1 MTVRMPPQ
9 SAPDQGVITN
19 PASLD
24 VVEVAFALLEQ
35 SPHATLWFNS
45 HGTLLY
51 ANPAALTLLNLAH
64 ADLNHLSIFT
74 LQPQLTA
81 ATWTERWRT
90 LQRHSPDTF
99 QQMLRTTDAT
109 LVLVTTTATMLHHN
123 HQTVLVWTLE
133 QCTPTPDLP
142 ELNFATERLDTL
154 QMMRELFASMPIIS
168 YLVDPQLHLIALS
181 NYMAERF
188 NVSPH
193 TVIGQPLDHSA
204 LVPEPIL
211 ADWRTQLQHVFSTGR
226 TLQVKEQITL
236 ADEVHIFQT
245 DRFPLFDEHGAVAA
259 VGNLSTDITQSYVSE
274 QHLRDNEHRLQ
285 TMVQLNQH
293 LLRTEQARVAQLE
306 ALRTTMNEISSE
318 LSLPVLLRSILE
330 RAMLLTGG
338 NCGELA
344 LYDSKQDMLQ
354 VMVSINVGDGFE
366 GRMQQIHEGSMG
378 YVARTRQALIYD
390 DYRAF
395 TPLPLGYEQT
405 NLERGMV
412 APLLAGDTLVGVI
425 ALGVDHARPHFTAA
439 DLELLQLFADQAMI
453 AIRNAQHYSEARR
466 HAEEAD
472 ILRQAGAVVASTL
485 DRVAMLRVV
494 LEQLAAVIEHDS
506 ASVQMVRENMF
517 ETVAGR
523 NLPPGSDGFRYPIT
537 ESDPSYP
544 VVMYGEPIV
553 RRVVNNERFL
563 VSPTFDHINAWMAV
577 PVKVHGQVIGI
588 ITIDSTNPHAFDE
601 RDVYLASAFADTVAV
616 ALENARLYEEVYH
629 LATIDG
635 LLQVFN
641 RRRFFEL
648 AQQAWAEACSA
659 EQPMVAAMLD
669 VDNFKRIND
678 THGHAA
684 GDQVLRAVAAACRD
698 TLPPEVIIGRYGGEE
713 IALIF
718 VNTTLDTAAQ
728 IVEGLRQYISQQAV
742 PYDAHNLYVTV
753 SIGVAAY
760 PEHQATSLDALIDC
774 ADQALITAKR
784 TGKNRVVR
792 WSSDVPI
799 LLEFKEPHE
808 YLNTIERDHEFS
820 AKELVLLRRMMDQAK
835 RSMDYHRHIHEL
847 LHAFDATLLGLARV
861 VDMRDQMPSGHTE
874 QVANLA
880 VQLAAYIG
888 IPDTEQPTIRRGALL
903 HAIGKLGLPDT
914 LLGKIGSLTPDEKE
928 QLRRYPKIAYAMF
941 NDVAF
946 LRPALVVPLSHSEW
960 WDGSGYPQGLR
971 DHEIPLAARIV
982 AVVDVWDTLRR
993 DRPYR
998 KAWSADQARAY
1009 LEQQAG
1015 TQFDPYVVRAF
1026 LQMLTEEA

>member
-1 MTVRMPPQ
+1 MPPQ

-45 HGTLLY
+45 QGTLLY

-64 ADLNHLSIFT
+64 TDLNHLTIFT
-74 LQPQLTA
+74 LQPQLSA
-81 ATWTERWRT
+81 ATWAERWRT

-123 HQTVLVWTLE
+123 HQTVLVWTLK

-142 ELNFATERLDTL
+142 ELHFATERLDTL

-193 TVIGQPLDHSA
+193 AVIGQPLDHSA

-390 DYRAF
+390 NYRAF
-395 TPLPLGYEQT
+395 TPLPPGYEQT

-946 LRPALVVPLSHSEW
+946 LRPALVIPLSHSEW

-1026 LQMLTEEA
+1026 LQMLAEEA

>member
-1 MTVRMPPQ
+1 MPPQ
-9 SAPDQGVITN
+9 PAPDQDQGVVTN

-51 ANPAALTLLNLAH
+51 ANPAALTLLHLTR
-64 ADLNHLSIFT
+64 ADLNHLTIFT
-74 LQPQLTA
+74 LQPQLSA

-142 ELNFATERLDTL
+142 ELHFATERLDTL
-154 QMMRELFASMPIIS
+154 QMIRELFASMPVIS
-168 YLVDPQLHLIALS
+168 YLIDPQLHLIALS

-193 TVIGQPLDHSA
+193 AVIGQPLDHSA
-204 LVPEPIL
+204 LVSEPIL
-211 ADWRTQLQHVFSTGR
+211 ADWHTQFQHVFSTGR

-245 DRFPLFDEHGAVAA
+245 ARFPLFDERGAVAA
-259 VGNLSTDITQSYVSE
+259 VGNLSTDIT
-274 QHLRDNEHRLQ
+274 
-285 TMVQLNQH
+285 
-293 LLRTEQARVAQLE
+293 QLE

-338 NCGELA
+338 SCGELA
-344 LYDSKQDMLQ
+344 LYNSKHDVLQ
-354 VMVSINVGDGFE
+354 IMVSINVGEGFE

-395 TPLPLGYEQT
+395 TPLPPGYEQT

-412 APLLAGDTLVGVI
+412 APLLAGETLVGVI
-425 ALGVDHARPHFTAA
+425 ALGVDHARPHFTAT
-439 DLELLQLFADQAMI
+439 DLELLQLFADQATI

-494 LEQLAAVIEHDS
+494 LEQLAAVIKHDS
-506 ASVQMVRENMF
+506 ASIQMVRDNMF
-517 ETVAGR
+517 EAVAGR
-523 NLPPGSDGFRYPIT
+523 NLPPGSDGLRYPIT
-537 ESDPSYP
+537 EADPSYP
-544 VVMYGEPIV
+544 VVLHGEPIV
-553 RRVVNNERFL
+553 RRVVDNQRFL
-563 VSPTFDHINAWMAV
+563 VSPTFDHINAWMSV
-577 PVKVHGQVIGI
+577 PIKVHRKVIGL
-588 ITIDSTNPHAFDE
+588 ITVDSSDPHAFDE

-635 LLQVFN
+635 LLQIFN

-669 VDNFKRIND
+669 VDNFKRVND

-684 GDQVLRAVAAACRD
+684 GDQVLRVVAVACRD
-698 TLPPEVIIGRYGGEE
+698 TLPPDVIIGRYGGEE

-718 VNTTLDTAAQ
+718 VNTTLDAAAQ
-728 IVEGLRQYISQQAV
+728 IVEELRQYISQQAV

-753 SIGVAAY
+753 SIGLAAY

-808 YLNTIERDHEFS
+808 YLHTIERDHEFS

-835 RSMDYHRHIHEL
+835 LSMDYHRHIHEL

-861 VDMRDQMPSGHTE
+861 VDMRDQMPGGHTE

-914 LLGKIGSLTPDEKE
+914 LLGKIGTLTPDEKE

-941 NDVAF
+941 NDVSF
-946 LRPALVVPLSHSEW
+946 LRPALVIPLSHSEW

-998 KAWSADQARAY
+998 KAWANDQAQAY

-1026 LQMLTEEA
+1026 LQMLAEAA